1 MIKIASAVIALTFAT
16 FSVNAW
22 NSLGHRAVAEL
33 AWRHMDAAERQAATD
48 LLKQHPHYKNIL
60 TADVP
65 AGVDT
70 NEWAFLTAA
79 VWPDL
84 VRPAK
89 NGQPPKP
96 KSVTKYNVYPHGI
109 ELPFLLPGEKDRSL
123 LKNYSLAKT
132 NGQTALMDCIATLK
146 NRKASA
152 HDRAVSLCVVL
163 HLYADLHQPLH
174 ASALVTKEKPGGFGG
189 GGGLLVRNPQG
200 ERVGLHAFWD
210 QLPGSDLS
218 YRGIMALADELAAD
232 PALQPKALKEYR
244 KNKRVPAWVRES
256 WQVAAEFAY
265 DPNRIQYVEA
275 PAAKA
280 RNLPD
285 SAIPE
290 VSAQY
295 AKESREIARK
305 RLALA
310 ALRLTDALKGVW

>member
-1 MIKIASAVIALTFAT
+1 MIKTVPILIALTLAT
-16 FSVNAW
+16 LTANAW

-33 AWRHMDAAERQAATD
+33 AWRQMTPAQRQAATD
-48 LLKQHPHYKNIL
+48 LLQQHPHYQNIL
-60 TADVP
+60 TAEVP
-65 AGVDT
+65 PGVDT

-79 VWPDL
+79 IWPDL

-96 KSVTKYNVYPHGI
+96 RSVTQYNLYPHGI
-109 ELPFLLPGEKDRSL
+109 ELPFLSPGETNRSL

-132 NGQTALMDCIATLK
+132 NGQTALLDCLATLK

-174 ASALVTKEKPGGFGG
+174 ASALVTKEKPHGFGG
-189 GGGLLVRNPQG
+189 GGGLLVRNTQG
-200 ERVGLHAFWD
+200 ERVSLHAFWD

-218 YRGIMALADELAAD
+218 YRGITALADELAAD

-256 WQVAAEFAY
+256 WQTAAEFAY
-265 DPNRIQYVEA
+265 DPQRVQYLEA
-275 PAAKA
+275 SAAKA
-280 RNLPD
+280 RMLPD
-285 SAIPE
+285 SAIPA
-290 VSAQY
+290 VSAEY
-295 AKESREIARK
+295 AKEAHEIARR

-310 ALRLTDALKGVW
+310 ALRLTDTLKRVW

>member
-1 MIKIASAVIALTFAT
+1 MTKITPMLLAVTLAT
-16 FSVNAW
+16 VTANAW

-33 AWRHMDAAERQAATD
+33 AWRHLDPAERQAATD
-48 LLKQHPHYKNIL
+48 LLKQHPHYKTIL
-60 TADVP
+60 TAEVP

-70 NEWAFLTAA
+70 NKWAFLTAA

-89 NGQPPKP
+89 SGQPPKP
-96 KSVTKYNVYPHGI
+96 KSVTKYNVHPHGI

-132 NGQTALMDCIATLK
+132 NGQTALMDCLATLK

-174 ASALVTKEKPGGFGG
+174 ASALVTREKPGGFGG
-189 GGGLLVRNPQG
+189 GGGLLVRNTQG
-200 ERVGLHAFWD
+200 KRVSLHAFWD

-218 YRGIMALADELAAD
+218 HRGILALADELAAD

-285 SAIPE
+285 SAIPA

-295 AKESREIARK
+295 AKEAREIARR

-310 ALRLTDALKGVW
+310 ALRLTDTLKQVW